1 MEYSKKTYED
11 LFAFSKDAVAFLS
24 ENSGDTKLAYAIKK
38 LVGDKSAGKKGLL
51 VKVFEDFEERFEDL
65 KLEFAATDS
74 DGFIIR
80 NERGEYRFRKE
91 DEKKFNRAFKI
102 LRKETPIDMPNYVIT
117 DYDQTREYPDSFKGF
132 VI

>member
-1 MEYSKKTYED
+1 MESSKKTYED

-24 ENSGDTKLAYAIKK
+24 ENGGDTKLVYAIRK
-38 LVGDKSAGKKGLL
+38 LVGDKAAGKKGLL
-51 VKVFEDFEERFEDL
+51 SKAFEDFEERFEDL

-91 DEKKFNRAFKI
+91 DEKKFNRAFKV
-102 LRKETPIDMPNYVIT
+102 LRKETPIEIPNYVIT
-117 DYDQTREYPDSFKGF
+117 DYDQTKEYPDSFKGF